1 MTWRAALVLILT
13 VSLSACQS
21 VGPVH
26 IGDINQGRALVLAKG
41 ELVRRH
47 MEVIAGWRAEVTD
60 YATIWVVTYYR
71 PADRTDGPPF
81 VRVSLNKHDEHVV
94 AVTTGE

>member
-1 MTWRAALVLILT
+1 MSRRAVAILGAVLVL
-13 VSLSACQS
+13 AGCQS

-26 IGDINQGRALVLAKG
+26 LGEINQLKALKLSRE
-41 ELVRRH
+41 ELGRRH
-47 MEVIAGWRAEVTD
+47 MEAVAGWRAEVTD

-71 PADRTDGPPF
+71 PAERADGPPF
-81 VRVSLNKHDEHVV
+81 VRVSLNKHSEKVV